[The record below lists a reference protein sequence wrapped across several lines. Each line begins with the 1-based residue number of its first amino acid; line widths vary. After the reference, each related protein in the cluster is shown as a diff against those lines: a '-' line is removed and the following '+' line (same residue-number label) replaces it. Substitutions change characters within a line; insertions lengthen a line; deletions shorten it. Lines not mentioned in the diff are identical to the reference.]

1 MVLGIQSTRAPGVAV
16 SRNGSERS
24 PEMLETAASLAPEQP
39 SGVGYSSARLASDA
53 PTEAELG
60 AAFAVTSAVLGDPVM
75 MMIALQTKLRD
86 QSTDNEETRVEQS
99 SDQSEL
105 ADAFRATELA
115 KAAKMAEK
123 AAKKAPPWVKKLIGA
138 IVSAVG
144 AIASIAGGAGIAL
157 VAVGAA
163 LIVGAKIVEKVMT
176 KLAEEGLISEKAAM
190 IVSTVVKI
198 AAAVAATVTGQ
209 VGELANAAKAA
220 MEVVSVAV
228 KIVKSIA
235 DMVQAASD
243 VAFAGVDMHSSVRNF
258 QAEMAN
264 IMAEQWGIQSDGSIS
279 NMESAVDGIRQLEQ
293 SHTRMMKTA
302 TSALAIQD
310 RTRMTAVQGMA

>member
-1 MVLGIQSTRAPGVAV
+1 MVLAINSTRPAGSAV
-16 SRNGSERS
+16 PALDEGHRS
-24 PEMLETAASLAPEQP
+24 GIVEAASSLAPERP
-39 SGVGYSSARLASDA
+39 AGVVGSGGRPAVER
-53 PTEAELG
+53 PTETELA

-75 MMIALQTKLRD
+75 MMIALQTELRN
-86 QSTDNEETRVEQS
+86 QSTDNEEIRVEQS
-99 SDQSEL
+99 SNQSEL
-105 ADAFRATELA
+105 ADAFRTKELE

-144 AIASIAGGAGIAL
+144 AIASIAGGAGVAL

-176 KLAEEGLISEKAAM
+176 KLAEEGLISEKAAT

-198 AAAVAATVTGQ
+198 AAAVAAAVTGQ
-209 VGELANAAKAA
+209 VGSVASAAKAA
-220 MEVVSVAV
+220 MDVVSTAV
-228 KIVKSIA
+228 KLVKSIA
-235 DMVQAASD
+235 DMVQAAAD

-264 IMAEQWGIQSDGSIS
+264 IMAEEWGLQSDGSIS
-279 NMESAVDGIRQLEQ
+279 NMEAAVDGIRQLEQ
-293 SHTRMMKTA
+293 AHTRMMKTA
-302 TSALAIQD
+302 AAALSIQD